1 MLIHAYPKP
10 RNHSSQHWVRKEK
23 VTNFILNII
32 RLLRLH
38 TKKICV
44 TQKDDWNSRYSNSA
58 SVDQELVLSSL
69 FCLANP
75 GPNSE
80 IIFDGEEEASSSF
93 EARMSRLRQHH
104 KLPEFKLLLLGQD
117 VGKEV

>member
-1 MLIHAYPKP
+1 MY
-10 RNHSSQHWVRKEK
+10 
-23 VTNFILNII
+23 TNFILNII

-44 TQKDDWNSRYSNSA
+44 TRKDDWNSSYSNSA
-58 SVDQELVLSSL
+58 SVNQELVLSSL

-80 IIFDGEEEASSSF
+80 IVFDDEEEAPSIKVLKRACQGCDSIINSQ
-93 EARMSRLRQHH
+93 SLNCV
-104 KLPEFKLLLLGQD
+104 
-117 VGKEV
+117 VGPGCW